1 MFCEIRWMGFC
12 IKRSGNIEKWLTFLK
27 EDGLRKK
34 LIRKYRSWANGRF
47 GIRKNGQK
55 LQKKGR
61 KKGAEAEK
69 TDLDSRQTA
78 RKTSRTDTDTDRQKE
93 GKMKD

>member
-1 MFCEIRWMGFC
+1 MVDLEFERMVKSCR
-12 IKRSGNIEKWLTFLK
+12 KRAE
-27 EDGLRKK
+27 R
-34 LIRKYRSWANGRF
+34 
-47 GIRKNGQK
+47 
-55 LQKKGR
+55 GR